1 MVTLNIKDKVQ
12 KYLVEDPRTR
22 DNDALLSVLIWWK
35 ELQGN
40 GKNDISAVDFFK
52 MYSKNEFTSPESI
65 RRCRQKIQE
74 ENPSLRGN
82 TYKDRQAKEKIIRN
96 QVK

>member
-1 MVTLNIKDKVQ
+1 MVTLNIKDKVR
-12 KYLVEDPRTR
+12 KYLVEDARTR

-35 ELQGN
+35 EVQAKGN
-40 GKNDISAVDFFK
+40 NDISAVDFLK

-74 ENPSLRGN
+74 EEPSLRGT
-82 TYKDRQAKEKIIRN
+82 TYKERQAKEKVIRN
-96 QVK
+96 QVR